1 MYTAVIAKRLKEE
14 RKKTLGEDNI
24 LSDSWKRHPTYR
36 CPEIP
41 RSNAKS
47 SYVDGAFLHRW
58 NVQIQGGE
66 SRGVFAPV
74 KTNFCRVITLSPE
87 GPPQSF
93 PTEKIIQKGAQK
105 SVSGILNLS
114 HVLINLSQKSN

>member
-58 NVQIQGGE
+58 NVQIQGGRAGGF
-66 SRGVFAPV
+66 SR
-74 KTNFCRVITLSPE
+74 R
-87 GPPQSF
+87 
-93 PTEKIIQKGAQK
+93 
-105 SVSGILNLS
+105 
-114 HVLINLSQKSN
+114 